1 VSKLD
6 SHAQEPCTEAC
17 KLIAE
22 YCIQNELLCF
32 ELLQTSAKVNLYIFL
47 QGIDSLEKGRW
58 QIFGTQCHLE
68 YRCTSEF
75 IISETRHKPKCC
87 NFWIKILQM
96 IFNSEFAFMLFH
108 HDSLSRYD
116 DLETE
121 HKSLYYVFVGVYVN
135 LCTVTV
141 IELIVRP

>member
-1 VSKLD
+1 
-6 SHAQEPCTEAC
+6 
-17 KLIAE
+17 
-22 YCIQNELLCF
+22 
-32 ELLQTSAKVNLYIFL
+32 
-47 QGIDSLEKGRW
+47 
-58 QIFGTQCHLE
+58 
-68 YRCTSEF
+68 
-75 IISETRHKPKCC
+75 
-87 NFWIKILQM
+87 M